1 VQLAAWAQLVGGE
14 AAQGGGSLGP
24 SSASSS
30 GAGMMQAGG
39 AFSLS
44 SIKMI
49 DPAPLFK
56 AAQTGDVRTLA
67 QLSLKMIEGANSTIG
82 ALGQQVGVGRLTA
95 VVAAHSSPHAVH
107 PRRQTTVTRPDARP
121 PRARYIIRLLRPG
134 C

>member
-1 VQLAAWAQLVGGE
+1 
-14 AAQGGGSLGP
+14 
-24 SSASSS
+24 
-30 GAGMMQAGG
+30 MQAGG

-82 ALGQQVGVGRLTA
+82 ALGQQVGVGQLTAMVCSLRLTA
-95 VVAAHSSPHAVH
+95 RRASAVPNSCHTPQRSSPCALH
-107 PRRQTTVTRPDARP
+107 
-121 PRARYIIRLLRPG
+121 IIRLLRPD